1 MRLLVSVRRAEE
13 ALAALAGG
21 ADIVDAKEPD
31 AGALGP
37 VSIDDLRAIVAAVR
51 GATLVTG
58 ALGDATDEAAI
69 ERDAAAFVE
78 AGAALVKV
86 GLAGVEDLDRA
97 SRLLA
102 AAARGAGPHRV
113 IAVAYGDH
121 EAVNAVPPFDVL
133 ALAARERLA
142 GVLLDTA
149 DKSGAGLATLVPP
162 TALAQWVRSA
172 RRAGLLVALA
182 GQVTLEQIDSI
193 QTLGADIVGVRG
205 AACEGG
211 RGGHVAAAKVR
222 LLKEAAAGIRA
233 AASPMP

>member
-31 AGALGP
+31 AGALGA

-51 GATLVTG
+51 GATLVTA
-58 ALGDATDEAAI
+58 ALGDAADAAAV

-78 AGAALVKV
+78 AGAGLVKV
-86 GLAGVEDLDRA
+86 GLSGIPDRERA
-97 SRLLA
+97 STLLA

-113 IAVAYGDH
+113 IAVAYGDY
-121 EAVNAVPPFDVL
+121 AGVNAVAPVDIL
-133 ALAARERLA
+133 ALAAREGLA

-149 DKSGAGLATLVPP
+149 DKSGPGLAALVPP
-162 TALAQWVRSA
+162 ASLAQWVRSA

-182 GQVTLEQIDSI
+182 GRITLEQLDSM
-193 QTLGADIVGVRG
+193 QATGADIVGVRG

-211 RGGHVAAAKVR
+211 RGGEVAAARVR
-222 LLKEAAAGIRA
+222 LLKEAATGQRA
-233 AASPMP
+233 TASQMP